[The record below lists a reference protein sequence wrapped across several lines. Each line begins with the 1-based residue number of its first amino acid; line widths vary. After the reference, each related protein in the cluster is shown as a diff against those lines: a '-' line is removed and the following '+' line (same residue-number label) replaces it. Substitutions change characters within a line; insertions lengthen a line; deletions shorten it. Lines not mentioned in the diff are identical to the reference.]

1 MARGEVARDCRV
13 GEGSTSSGRNSGS
26 SAKRS
31 SKSTSDRTLL
41 ESRQGHLSC
50 PRLQLPPLLP
60 APHTLPRTPAHAHLS
75 TESKVFFRGGGRT
88 FTFLPVPAASLR
100 SGVSP
105 AALPLLPS
113 LLLLPPPP
121 GAGAGAG
128 AGLGG
133 VGGSPRLSRPSPGTR
148 QSEDE
153 PGNLLAWGRDGR
165 ETENTGFRLTGAEPR
180 TTNRWMLTAPD
191 IEPWRRPS
199 HTNKQ
204 KRQKPPAPPT
214 RTQIRQAC
222 RKEGWNRKAGSGLR
236 QSLQAHCALTMVSGP
251 LLLVRSSAGRGG
263 GGLLRAVGAQ
273 VSGGGGGAGVAGCPS
288 SSDSGV
294 GGSRA
299 GPGSKGCRAAG
310 PDRPGAP
317 ASKEPTGM
325 LAMAAFT
332 FWGALGV
339 GRWALGATKL

>member
-31 SKSTSDRTLL
+31 SKSTSDKTL
-41 ESRQGHLSC
+41 
-50 PRLQLPPLLP
+50 
-60 APHTLPRTPAHAHLS
+60 LS

-113 LLLLPPPP
+113 LLLLPLPP
-121 GAGAGAG
+121 GAEAGAG

-133 VGGSPRLSRPSPGTR
+133 VGGSPRVSRPSPGTR

-153 PGNLLAWGRDGR
+153 ELGNLLA
-165 ETENTGFRLTGAEPR
+165 T
-180 TTNRWMLTAPD
+180 
-191 IEPWRRPS
+191 
-199 HTNKQ
+199 
-204 KRQKPPAPPT
+204 
-214 RTQIRQAC
+214 
-222 RKEGWNRKAGSGLR
+222 
-236 QSLQAHCALTMVSGP
+236 VSGP
-251 LLLVRSSAGRGG
+251 LLLVRSSAGGGG
-263 GGLLRAVGAQ
+263 GGLLRAMGAQ
-273 VSGGGGGAGVAGCPS
+273 VSRGGGGAGVVGCPS
-288 SSDSGV
+288 SSDSVG

>member
-13 GEGSTSSGRNSGS
+13 GEGRTSSGRNSGS

-41 ESRQGHLSC
+41 
-50 PRLQLPPLLP
+50 
-60 APHTLPRTPAHAHLS
+60 S

-88 FTFLPVPAASLR
+88 FTFLPGPAASLR

-113 LLLLPPPP
+113 LLLLLLP

-153 PGNLLAWGRDGR
+153 LGNLLA
-165 ETENTGFRLTGAEPR
+165 
-180 TTNRWMLTAPD
+180 
-191 IEPWRRPS
+191 
-199 HTNKQ
+199 
-204 KRQKPPAPPT
+204 
-214 RTQIRQAC
+214 
-222 RKEGWNRKAGSGLR
+222 
-236 QSLQAHCALTMVSGP
+236 MVSGA
-251 LLLVRSSAGRGG
+251 LVLVRSSAGKGG
-263 GGLLRAVGAQ
+263 GGLLRAVGAH
-273 VSGGGGGAGVAGCPS
+273 VSGGGGGAGVVGCPS
-288 SSDSGV
+288 SSDSGAAV
-294 GGSRA
+294 SR
-299 GPGSKGCRAAG
+299 GVPGSEDCRGAEPG
-310 PDRPGAP
+310 RPGAP

>member
-31 SKSTSDRTLL
+31 SKSTSDKTL
-41 ESRQGHLSC
+41 
-50 PRLQLPPLLP
+50 
-60 APHTLPRTPAHAHLS
+60 LS

-88 FTFLPVPAASLR
+88 FTFLPVPVTSLR

-113 LLLLPPPP
+113 LPPLPLLP
-121 GAGAGAG
+121 GVGAGAG

-153 PGNLLAWGRDGR
+153 LGNLLA
-165 ETENTGFRLTGAEPR
+165 
-180 TTNRWMLTAPD
+180 
-191 IEPWRRPS
+191 
-199 HTNKQ
+199 
-204 KRQKPPAPPT
+204 
-214 RTQIRQAC
+214 
-222 RKEGWNRKAGSGLR
+222 
-236 QSLQAHCALTMVSGP
+236 MVSGA
-251 LLLVRSSAGRGG
+251 LVLILSSAGGG
-263 GGLLRAVGAQ
+263 GGELLRAVGGQ
-273 VSGGGGGAGVAGCPS
+273 ISGGGGRPGVVGCPS
-288 SSDSGV
+288 NSDSEV

-299 GPGSKGCRAAG
+299 VPGSKGCRGAG
-310 PDRPGAP
+310 PGRPEAL

-332 FWGALGV
+332 FCGAFGV

>member
-1 MARGEVARDCRV
+1 MARGEVAKDCRV

-41 ESRQGHLSC
+41 
-50 PRLQLPPLLP
+50 
-60 APHTLPRTPAHAHLS
+60 S

-88 FTFLPVPAASLR
+88 FTFFPVPTASLR

-105 AALPLLPS
+105 AALLLLPS
-113 LLLLPPPP
+113 LPPPLP
-121 GAGAGAG
+121 GAGAG

-153 PGNLLAWGRDGR
+153 LGNLLA
-165 ETENTGFRLTGAEPR
+165 
-180 TTNRWMLTAPD
+180 
-191 IEPWRRPS
+191 
-199 HTNKQ
+199 
-204 KRQKPPAPPT
+204 
-214 RTQIRQAC
+214 
-222 RKEGWNRKAGSGLR
+222 
-236 QSLQAHCALTMVSGP
+236 MVSGP
-251 LLLVRSSAGRGG
+251 LVLVRSSAGRGG
-263 GGLLRAVGAQ
+263 GGLLRAVGTQ
-273 VSGGGGGAGVAGCPS
+273 VSGGGGGAGVVGCPS
-288 SSDSGV
+288 SSDSGA

-299 GPGSKGCRAAG
+299 APGSKGCRGAG
-310 PDRPGAP
+310 PGRPGAP

-332 FWGALGV
+332 FWGALGM
-339 GRWALGATKL
+339 GRWALGATRL